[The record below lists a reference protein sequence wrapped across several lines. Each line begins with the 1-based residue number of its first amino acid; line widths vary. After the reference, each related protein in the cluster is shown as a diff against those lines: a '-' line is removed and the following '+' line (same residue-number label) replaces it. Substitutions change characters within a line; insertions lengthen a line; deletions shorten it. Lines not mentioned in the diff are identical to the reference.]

1 MVKAVA
7 RRMDSLTVLVDFV
20 REFLA
25 AEEMSR
31 EAAFDIDLVIEE
43 LFTNLVRHSRGDGD
57 VEVQLARAPGEIRIT
72 IRAAEPSPFD
82 PTAAPR
88 VNPNVPIEQRRAGG
102 LGIHFV
108 RQLCSVFR
116 YEWTDGVGTTLVMMG
131 VNGSCSS

>member
-7 RRMDSLTVLVDFV
+7 RRMESLVTLVDFV
-20 REFLA
+20 REFLD
-25 AEEMSR
+25 AEKVSE

-43 LFTNLVRHSRGDGD
+43 LFTNLVRHGRGSGD
-57 VEVQLARAPGEIRIT
+57 IEVELSRAPGEVRIL
-72 IRAAEPSPFD
+72 IRAAEASPFD

-88 VNPNVPIEQRRAGG
+88 VNPNLPMEQRRAGG

-116 YEWTDGVGTTLVMMG
+116 YEWTDGIGTTLVVMG
-131 VNGSCSS
+131 VNG

>member
-7 RRMDSLTVLVDFV
+7 RRMESLAILVEFV
-20 REFLA
+20 REFMA
-25 AEEMSR
+25 AEKVSE

-43 LFTNLVRHSRGDGD
+43 LFTNLVRHARGSGE
-57 VEVQLARAPGEIRIT
+57 VEVELARTPGEVRIV

-88 VNPNVPIEQRRAGG
+88 VNPNLPMEQRRAGG

-108 RQLCSVFR
+108 RQLCNVFR
-116 YEWTDGVGTTLVMMG
+116 YEWTDGVGTTLVVMG
-131 VNGSCSS
+131 VNG